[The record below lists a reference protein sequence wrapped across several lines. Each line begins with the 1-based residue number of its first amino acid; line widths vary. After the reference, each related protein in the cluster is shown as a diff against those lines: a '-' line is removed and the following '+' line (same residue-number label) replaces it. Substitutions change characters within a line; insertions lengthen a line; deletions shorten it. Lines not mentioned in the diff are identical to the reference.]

1 MRLSAERRSGISEQ
15 AYGWI
20 SNIQRFSLHDGPGI
34 RSIIFFKGCQM
45 RCAWCA
51 NPEGQTAERDVFFH
65 ADRCLHCGNC
75 ADLCQTG
82 LHSMNHNMHV
92 LERDRKC
99 VGCQLCEAR
108 CPAAALNIV
117 GEHVSAQNA
126 FERVM
131 ADEIWFRQSGGGVTL
146 SGGEVAMQPEFA
158 RVLIEQLKAED
169 IHTAIETAGYASWH
183 AMHQATMGCDLILY
197 DLKSA
202 EDALHTRFTGVS
214 NETIVR
220 NLARLLQGGQQIIIR
235 IPVIP
240 HFNDAPDQADK
251 LLALISA
258 LTQGKKN
265 FQGVE
270 LLPYHLFGT
279 GKYKLLNMEYDW
291 NRGSANIDNFLCMAH
306 HYRLPLKVSGT
317 LAG

>member
-1 MRLSAERRSGISEQ
+1 MRSSAEPRSGTSEQ
-15 AYGWI
+15 TYGWI

-34 RSIIFFKGCQM
+34 RSLIFFKGCRM

-51 NPEGQTAERDVFFH
+51 NPEGQTTGRDVFFH
-65 ADRCLHCGNC
+65 ADRCLHCGKC
-75 ADLCQTG
+75 ADLCPTK
-82 LHSMNHNMHV
+82 LHSMVHNVHV
-92 LERDRKC
+92 LERDRRC
-99 VGCQLCEAR
+99 TGCLLCEAR
-108 CPAAALNIV
+108 CPAAALNII
-117 GEHVSAQNA
+117 GEHVSADTA

-158 RVLIEQLKAED
+158 RVLVEQLKAED

-183 AMHQATMGCDLILY
+183 AIHQATSGCDLILY

-202 EDALHTRFTGVS
+202 EDALHVRYTGVS
-214 NETIVR
+214 NKTIVR
-220 NLARLLQGGQQIIIR
+220 NLARLLQSGQQIIIR

-240 HFNDAPDQADK
+240 HFNDTPDQADK
-251 LLALISA
+251 LLALISS
-258 LTQGKKN
+258 LVQKREN

-270 LLPYHLFGT
+270 LLPYHRFGT
-279 GKYKLLNMEYDW
+279 GKYKLLNREYGW
-291 NRGSANIDNFLCMAH
+291 STGTANVDNFLCIAH
-306 HYRLPLKVSGT
+306 RYRLQITVSGT